1 MNESKSFGDLGSDG
15 VRHLLEALELTN
27 VCVRDLDGTI
37 RFWSHGNELLYGWSA
52 AESLGR
58 VSHSLLQTQFPGQLT
73 EIESALFSNGM
84 WTGELR
90 HRRKD
95 GRPLEVASHWLLKTS
110 TDGSHTVVEINSDIS
125 DRKRAEHATQY
136 LASIVTCSDDAIIS
150 KDLNGVVTSWNQGA
164 ERLFGY
170 ASEEMVGRSI
180 LKIFPP
186 ERMKEELTLL
196 GLVAKGHQVKHYE
209 TERVSKSGDRLPVS
223 VSISPIKDNDGR
235 IVGAAKIVRNISQ
248 QKIVEEALRR
258 SLEEKAALLQEVHHR
273 VKNNLTVVASL
284 LAMQAD
290 SSDDPKLAQKLKNSE
305 RRVLSMA
312 AIHDLLYRHENVN
325 KVEFAQYTRKL
336 VSQMFSSY
344 TLAPGL
350 SYKVDLAP
358 VEVAVEQAV
367 PCGLILNEL
376 VTNAIKYAYPGGRG
390 EVFIGLVEENGEVK
404 LTVTDRGVG
413 IPPGLDLQTGA
424 SLGLRLLNLLVGQL
438 DGRLERGNAPGTSF
452 TVIFPKIS
460 DRKGGETASPNV
472 SRSET
477 YA

>member
-1 MNESKSFGDLGSDG
+1 M
-15 VRHLLEALELTN
+15 
-27 VCVRDLDGTI
+27 
-37 RFWSHGNELLYGWSA
+37 
-52 AESLGR
+52 
-58 VSHSLLQTQFPGQLT
+58 
-73 EIESALFSNGM
+73 
-84 WTGELR
+84 
-90 HRRKD
+90 
-95 GRPLEVASHWLLKTS
+95 
-110 TDGSHTVVEINSDIS
+110 
-125 DRKRAEHATQY
+125 
-136 LASIVTCSDDAIIS
+136 
-150 KDLNGVVTSWNQGA
+150 
-164 ERLFGY
+164 
-170 ASEEMVGRSI
+170 
-180 LKIFPP
+180 
-186 ERMKEELTLL
+186 
-196 GLVAKGHQVKHYE
+196 
-209 TERVSKSGDRLPVS
+209 
-223 VSISPIKDNDGR
+223 
-235 IVGAAKIVRNISQ
+235 
-248 QKIVEEALRR
+248 
-258 SLEEKAALLQEVHHR
+258 EEKAALLQEVHHR